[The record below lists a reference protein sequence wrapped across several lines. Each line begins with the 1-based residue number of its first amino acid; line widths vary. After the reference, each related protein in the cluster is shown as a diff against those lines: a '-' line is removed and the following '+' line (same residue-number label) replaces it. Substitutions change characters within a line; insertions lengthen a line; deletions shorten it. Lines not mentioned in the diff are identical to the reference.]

1 MTITQPIVRDALP
14 SDAPFLAQCILAG
27 FHLYDFEPEGP
38 KDKEVYRLLNECIKR
53 EDLLYTY
60 KFARIAE
67 VDGVAAGALLSYPGE
82 LYRGLRHKTF
92 VELWP
97 DLLRLDA
104 ESEQETGPGE
114 YYLDSLAV
122 APAFRHQGIG
132 RLLIED
138 GIRKGIGLGYKQMG
152 LVADVTMPHLI
163 RLYESYG
170 FVSEERRKVLGIDF
184 QRMVYAVR

>member
-38 KDKEVYRLLNECIKR
+38 IDKEVYRLLNECIKR

-104 ESEQETGPGE
+104 ESEQETGPQLG
-114 YYLDSLAV
+114 S
-122 APAFRHQGIG
+122 
-132 RLLIED
+132 
-138 GIRKGIGLGYKQMG
+138 GIRASAACSSRTASEKGSAWDTSRWDWWPMSPCLTLSGFTNPMALFPNS
-152 LVADVTMPHLI
+152 VA
-163 RLYESYG
+163 RSW
-170 FVSEERRKVLGIDF
+170 
-184 QRMVYAVR
+184 A

>member
-1 MTITQPIVRDALP
+1 MTNRPAIIRDAQA
-14 SDAPFLAQCILAG
+14 SDSPFLAQCILAG
-27 FHLYDFEPEGP
+27 FHLYDFESEGP
-38 KDKEVYRLLNECIKR
+38 KDKKLYLLLNECIKR
-53 EDLLYTY
+53 EDLLYTF

-67 VDGVAAGALLSYPGE
+67 VDGAAAGALLSYPGE

-114 YYLDSLAV
+114 FYLDSLAV
-122 APAFRHQGIG
+122 
-132 RLLIED
+132 LLIED
-138 GIRKGIGLGYKQMG
+138 GIRKGIDLGYKQIG

-170 FVSEERRKVLGIDF
+170 FVTEECRKVLGINF
-184 QRMVYAVR
+184 QRMVYTPGRPR

>member
-1 MTITQPIVRDALP
+1 MTNRPAIIRDAQA
-14 SDAPFLAQCILAG
+14 SDSPFLAQCILAG
-27 FHLYDFEPEGP
+27 FHLYDFESEGP
-38 KDKEVYRLLNECIKR
+38 KDKKLYLLLNECIKR
-53 EDLLYTY
+53 EDLLYTF

-67 VDGVAAGALLSYPGE
+67 VDGAAAGALLSYPGE

-114 YYLDSLAV
+114 FYLDSLAV

-138 GIRKGIGLGYKQMG
+138 GIRKGIDLGYKQIG
-152 LVADVTMPHLI
+152 LVADVTMPHLL
-163 RLYESYG
+163 RLYASYG
-170 FVSEERRKVLGIDF
+170 FVPEERRKVLGINF
-184 QRMVYAVR
+184 QRMIYTVQ